1 VLRRLVLSRI
11 DTYLSK
17 SDGHSSILEGICPPH
32 LKEIP
37 RPVGTTEE
45 YLHKIT
51 GQYSANMKK
60 FEILPHFP

>member
-1 VLRRLVLSRI
+1 VLSRI

-17 SDGHSSILEGICPPH
+17 SDGHSSILEIMSSTP
-32 LKEIP
+32 KEIP
-37 RPVGTTEE
+37 RRVGTTEE

-51 GQYSANMKK
+51 GQCSANMKK